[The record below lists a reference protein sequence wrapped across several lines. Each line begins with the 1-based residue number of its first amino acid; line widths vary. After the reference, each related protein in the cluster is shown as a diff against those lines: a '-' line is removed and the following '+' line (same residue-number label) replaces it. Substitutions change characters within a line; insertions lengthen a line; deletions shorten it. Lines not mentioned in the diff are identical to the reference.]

1 MDIFT
6 TLRSQYDSFS
16 KTQRR
21 IADYLL
27 DRPDIVCF
35 SSLRELAA
43 ATSTTEATVLSF
55 ARKIGFSNFVEMRS
69 EMRAHASQWM
79 SPNKK
84 IASAVQ
90 DGPDSDLYASI
101 RETEKQALVQT
112 FQRTGEET
120 LRQAAALLRDA
131 RRVFL
136 LAYDYAVTASQFFA
150 ARFLRLG
157 VDVLDL
163 GGKGVPEILYRLA
176 MYRPGDLF
184 VLFSYPP
191 YTPMPVELAQ
201 VPGEG
206 RQGHL
211 LHRRPRLPGGPEL
224 RSGPEQ
230 RHPERNLLQLHDGH
244 LLPHHPARR
253 GLRHGKPGTPHRL
266 LRGAVPAPGT
276 DQTVLSPHA
285 SPYRGGFFLLFSCN
299 APALLV

>member
-69 EMRAHASQWM
+69 EMRAYASQWM

-90 DGPDSDLYASI
+90 DAPDSDLYASI

-120 LRQAAALLRDA
+120 LRQAAALLQDA

-191 YTPMPVELAQ
+191 YTPMPIELAQ
-201 VPGEG
+201 WFREKGAKVICFTDDPASPAAQSSDLVLSSVTQNEIFFNSMTATSS
-206 RQGHL
+206 L
-211 LHRRPRLPGGPEL
+211 IT
-224 RSGPEQ
+224 
-230 RHPERNLLQLHDGH
+230 QL
-244 LLPHHPARR
+244 
-253 GLRHGKPGTPHRL
+253 
-266 LRGAVPAPGT
+266 GAVYVTENRERHTAF
-276 DQTVLSPHA
+276 SEE
-285 SPYRGGFFLLFSCN
+285 LFQLQGLIKQC
-299 APALLV
+299 